1 MTEIRMTNERKFQV
15 SGSKFQEGSGGVLEW
30 WGLGT

>member
-1 MTEIRMTNERKFQV
+1 MEGEFQV

-30 WGLGT
+30 WGLGTWNLKLGT